1 VAIEGLSL
9 DQSSAAEQVANA
21 LRDFLLRGEIGPG
34 VRLREVPL
42 AAAIGVSRHTLRS
55 GFRILEAE
63 GLLEHALHRGVVV
76 AELSDARVA
85 DVYRAKRALELA
97 GLRAFGPEPASHP
110 SFVRMV
116 EAVDRMRRARSD
128 EELGAA
134 DLEFHTAAVSAI
146 DSRLIDHLYRNIQM
160 QIRLTHAWA
169 SRSRGSKA
177 QMVATHGDV
186 VDLLRDAELEPA
198 VVTLTEIIGTG
209 EQRLLDAMSR
219 NQRSPKSAVEA
230 WPADDAS
237 FRNGVDGSAGA
248 PAQQGKSTTVGRSG

>member
-1 VAIEGLSL
+1 VTIEGLSF

-42 AAAIGVSRHTLRS
+42 AGALGVSRHTLRS

-63 GLLEHALHRGVVV
+63 GLLEHTLHRGVVV

-97 GLRAFGPEPASHP
+97 GLRALGSDPASHP
-110 SFVRMV
+110 SFARMAEAV
-116 EAVDRMRRARSD
+116 EAMRRARSD
-128 EELGAA
+128 DELGAA

-146 DSRLIDHLYRNIQM
+146 DSRSIDHLYRNIQM
-160 QIRLTHAWA
+160 QLRLTHAWA
-169 SRSRGSKA
+169 HRSRGSKA
-177 QMVATHGDV
+177 QMVAAHGKV
-186 VDLLRDAELEPA
+186 VDQLRDGQLESA
-198 VVTLTEIIGTG
+198 VATLTEIIGTG
-209 EQRLLDAMSR
+209 EQRLLDAMSDAMSR

-237 FRNGVDGSAGA
+237 VRHGVNGTAA
-248 PAQQGKSTTVGRSG
+248 TPAQQG